1 MTQLWALSA
10 ADQARLIRT
19 RAASAREVV
28 SSVLARH
35 EATHAAINAVIE
47 MRGEEALAAADAA
60 DEAVRRGEA
69 LGPLHGVPVTIKVNI
84 DQAGYATT
92 NGVVAFRDQVA
103 AGDSPVVANLR
114 RAGAIPMGRTNTPAF
129 SYRFFTE
136 NALHGRT
143 LNPRNPGLTPGGS
156 SGGASASVA
165 VGVGSIAHG
174 NDLGGSIRYPAYA
187 VGVAG
192 IRPSFGRVPAFNGTA
207 PEERPITLQMMS
219 VQGPLARSVGDL
231 RLGLAA
237 MAAPD
242 ARDPWHCPAP
252 LDPPLPPRPWRIAFS
267 TLGADAPV
275 AEALRQAAGW
285 LAEAG
290 CIVEEI
296 SLPRFEE
303 AAELWRGLIMTEGE
317 RAMQPAI
324 DRYGDDGLKA
334 AYGGWAANVATLDAA
349 GFARGLAHRTAI
361 WRDWSVFLSA
371 YAAALL
377 PVSLEPPFPQTLDQ
391 EGAEAGARILRA
403 QAPLYVFNLLGL
415 PGLSVPTRVVHR
427 NVPLG
432 VQLVAAR
439 FREDI
444 CLALGEVIEARAGI
458 AAPIDPVS

>member
-303 AAELWRGLIMTEGE
+303 AAELWRGLLMTEGE

>member
-1 MTQLWALSA
+1 MTDLWALSA

-28 SSVLARH
+28 SSVIARH
-35 EATHAAINAVIE
+35 RATHAAINAVVE
-47 MRGEEALAAADAA
+47 LREDEALAAADAA
-60 DEAVRRGEA
+60 DAAVKRGEA
-69 LGPLHGVPVTIKVNI
+69 LGPLHGVPVTIKVNV
-84 DQAGYATT
+84 DQAGHATT
-92 NGVVAFRDQVA
+92 NGVVAFKDQIA

-129 SYRFFTE
+129 SYRFFTD

-143 LNPRNPGLTPGGS
+143 LNPRNPALTPGGS

-207 PEERPITLQMMS
+207 PEERPITLQLMS
-219 VQGPLARSVGDL
+219 VQGPLARTVADL
-231 RLGLAA
+231 RLALAA
-237 MAAPD
+237 MAGPD
-242 ARDPWHCPAP
+242 PRDPWHCPVP
-252 LDPPLPPRPWRIAFS
+252 LELPPPPRPWRIAFS
-267 TLGADAPV
+267 TLGASEPV
-275 AEALRQAAGW
+275 EAALRQAAGW
-285 LAEAG
+285 LADAG
-290 CIVEEI
+290 CAVEEVA
-296 SLPRFEE
+296 LPRFEE

-317 RAMQPAI
+317 RAMWPAI
-324 DRYGDDGLKA
+324 ETFGDAAIKA
-334 AYGGWAANVATLDAA
+334 AYAGWAANVPSLDPAAFAA
-349 GFARGLAHRTAI
+349 GLARRTSI
-361 WRDWSVFLSA
+361 WRDWQVFLSA

-377 PVSLEPPFPQTLDQ
+377 PVSLAPPFPQDLDQ
-391 EGAEAGARILRA
+391 GGAEAGARILAA

-415 PGLSVPTRVVHR
+415 PGLSVPTATMHDGI
-427 NVPLG
+427 PLG

-444 CLALGEVIEARAGI
+444 CLHLGEVIEARAGVTG
-458 AAPIDPVS
+458 PIDPVS

>member
-1 MTQLWALSA
+1 MTDLWALSA
-10 ADQARLIRT
+10 ADQAKLIRT

-28 SSVLARH
+28 SAVLARH
-35 EATHAAINAVIE
+35 EATHAAINAIVEI
-47 MRGEEALAAADAA
+47 RADEALAAADAA
-60 DEAVRRGEA
+60 DAAVSRGEA

-92 NGVVAFRDQVA
+92 NGVVAFKEQIA

-129 SYRFFTE
+129 SYRFFTD
-136 NALHGRT
+136 NALHGRS

-192 IRPSFGRVPAFNGTA
+192 IRPSFGRVPAFNGTQ

-237 MAAPD
+237 MAQPD
-242 ARDPWHCPAP
+242 PRDPWHCPAP
-252 LDPPLPPRPWRIAFS
+252 LDLPLPPRPWRIAFS
-267 TLGADAPV
+267 TLGADPPV
-275 AEALRQAAGW
+275 ASALQQAAGW

-290 CIVEEI
+290 CVVEEI
-296 SLPRFEE
+296 ALPRFDE
-303 AAELWRGLIMTEGE
+303 AAELWRALLMTESE
-317 RAMQPAI
+317 RVMGPAI
-324 DRYGDDGLKA
+324 EKFGDSQIKA
-334 AYGGWAANVATLDAA
+334 AYGGWAANVMTLDAA
-349 GFARGLAHRTAI
+349 GFAAGLARRTSI

-377 PVSLEPPFPQTLDQ
+377 PVSLEPPFPQDLDQ
-391 EGAEAGARILRA
+391 GGAEAGARILRA

-415 PGLSVPTRVVHR
+415 PGLSVPTATRHQG
-427 NVPLG
+427 VPLG
-432 VQLVAAR
+432 VQIVAAR
-439 FREDI
+439 FREDL
-444 CLALGEVIEARAGI
+444 CLALGEIIEARAG
-458 AAPIDPVS
+458 ATRPTDPVS

>member
-19 RAASAREVV
+19 RAVSAREVI
-28 SSVLARH
+28 SAVLARH
-35 EATHAAINAVIE
+35 ETTHAAINAVIE
-47 MRGEEALAAADAA
+47 MRAEEALAAADAA
-60 DEAVRRGEA
+60 DAVLRRGEA
-69 LGPLHGVPVTIKVNI
+69 LGPLHGVPVTIKVNV
-84 DQAGYATT
+84 DQAGHATT
-92 NGVVAFRDQVA
+92 NGVVAFRDQIA

-192 IRPSFGRVPAFNGTA
+192 IRPSFGRVPAFNGTQ
-207 PEERPITLQMMS
+207 PDERPITLQMMS

-231 RLGLAA
+231 RLSLAA

-242 ARDPWHCPAP
+242 ARDPWHCPVP
-252 LDPPLPPRPWRIAFS
+252 LDLPLPPRPWRIAYS
-267 TLGADAPV
+267 TLGAEPSV
-275 AEALRQAAGW
+275 AAALAQAAGW
-285 LAEAG
+285 LADAG
-290 CIVEEI
+290 CIIEEI
-296 SLPRFEE
+296 SLPRVEE
-303 AAELWRGLIMTEGE
+303 AAELWRKLLMTEGE
-317 RAMQPAI
+317 RAMQPVI
-324 DRYGDDGLKA
+324 DSYGDDGLKA
-334 AYGGWAANVATLDAA
+334 AYAGWAANVTTLDAA
-349 GFARGLAHRTAI
+349 GFAQGLARRTAI

-415 PGLSVPTRVVHR
+415 PGLSVPTAVMHA
-427 NVPLG
+427 NIPLG
-432 VQLVAAR
+432 VQVVSAR

-444 CLALGEVIEARAGI
+444 CLALGEIIEARAGI
-458 AAPIDPVS
+458 TAPIDPVS

>member
-10 ADQARLIRT
+10 AAQAHAIRT
-19 RAASAREVV
+19 RSVSAREVV
-28 SSVLARH
+28 SAVLARH
-35 EATHAAINAVIE
+35 AATHRAINAVIE
-47 MRGEEALAAADAA
+47 MRADEALAAADAA
-60 DEAVRRGEA
+60 DAAVARGEM

-92 NGVVAFRDQVA
+92 NGVVAFKDQIA

-129 SYRFFTE
+129 SYRFFTD

-143 LNPRNPGLTPGGS
+143 LNPRNPALTPGGS

-192 IRPSFGRVPAFNGTA
+192 IRPSFGRVPAFNGTS

-219 VQGPLARSVGDL
+219 VQGPLARTVGDL
-231 RLGLAA
+231 RLGLDA
-237 MAAPD
+237 MAQPD
-242 ARDPWHCPAP
+242 ARDPWYAPAP
-252 LDPPLPPRPWRIAFS
+252 LDLPLPPRPWRIAFS

-275 AEALRQAAGW
+275 AAALRQAAAW
-285 LAEAG
+285 LADAG
-290 CIVEEI
+290 CAVEEI

-303 AAELWRGLIMTEGE
+303 AAELWRGLIMTEGD
-317 RAMQPAI
+317 RAMVPI
-324 DRYGDDGLKA
+324 IEKYGDAGLKA
-334 AYGGWAANVATLDAA
+334 AYGGWAANVSPLDATA
-349 GFARGLAHRTAI
+349 FAVGLAKRTAI
-361 WRDWSVFLSA
+361 WREWSVFLSA

-377 PVSLEPPFPQTLDQ
+377 PVSLEPPFPQDLDQ
-391 EGAEAGARILRA
+391 LGAEGGARILRA

-415 PGLSVPTRVVHR
+415 PGLSVPTATVHEAI
-427 NVPLG
+427 PLG
-432 VQLVAAR
+432 VQIVAAR

-444 CLALGEVIEARAGI
+444 CLTLGEIIEARAGVT
-458 AAPIDPVS
+458 APIDPVS

>member
-1 MTQLWALSA
+1 MTELWALSA

-28 SSVLARH
+28 SAVLARH
-35 EATHAAINAVIE
+35 EATHAAINAVVE
-47 MRGEEALAAADAA
+47 MRAEEALAAADAA
-60 DEAVRRGEA
+60 DAAVRRGEPP
-69 LGPLHGVPVTIKVNI
+69 GPLHGVPVTIKVNV

-92 NGVVAFRDQVA
+92 NGVVAFKDVVA

-136 NALHGRT
+136 NDLHGRT
-143 LNPRNPGLTPGGS
+143 LNPRNRTITPGGS

-207 PEERPITLQMMS
+207 AEERPLTLQVMS

-242 ARDPWHCPAP
+242 ARDPWHCAMP
-252 LDPPLPPRPWRIAFS
+252 LELPPPPRPWRIAYA
-267 TLGADAPV
+267 TLGADGPV
-275 AEALRQAAGW
+275 AAALAQAAGW
-285 LAEAG
+285 LADAG
-290 CIVEEI
+290 FVVEEVA
-296 SLPRFEE
+296 LPRFDE
-303 AAELWRGLIMTEGE
+303 AAELWRSLLMTESA
-317 RAMQPAI
+317 RAMAPVI
-324 DRYGDDGLKA
+324 EKYGDDAIRA
-334 AYGGWAANVATLDAA
+334 AYGGWAANVAPLDAQ
-349 GFARGLAHRTAI
+349 GFSAGLARRTAI

-391 EGAEAGARILRA
+391 EGPDAGARILRA

-415 PGLSVPTRVVHR
+415 PGISVPTSVVYA
-427 NVPLG
+427 NVPVG

-444 CLALGEVIEARAGI
+444 CLALAEVIEARAG
-458 AAPIDPVS
+458 AATPIDPAA

>member
-1 MTQLWALSA
+1 MTDLWALSA
-10 ADQARLIRT
+10 ADQATLIRT

-28 SSVLARH
+28 SAVLARH
-35 EATHAAINAVIE
+35 EATHAAINAVVE
-47 MRGEEALAAADAA
+47 MRAEEALAAADAA
-60 DEAVRRGEA
+60 DAAVRRGEA

-92 NGVVAFRDQVA
+92 NGVVAFRDQIA

-192 IRPSFGRVPAFNGTA
+192 IRPSFGRVPAFNGTQ

-219 VQGPLARSVGDL
+219 VQGPLARSIGDL

-242 ARDPWHCPAP
+242 PRDPWHCPAP
-252 LDPPLPPRPWRIAFS
+252 LDLPLPPRPWRIAFS
-267 TLGADAPV
+267 TLGAEPPV
-275 AEALRQAAGW
+275 AAALAQAAGW

-296 SLPRFEE
+296 ALPRFDE
-303 AAELWRGLIMTEGE
+303 AAELWRGLLMTEGE
-317 RAMQPAI
+317 RAMLPAI
-324 DRYGDDGLKA
+324 EKYGDDGIKA
-334 AYGGWAANVATLDAA
+334 AYAGWAANVTTLEPAA
-349 GFARGLAHRTAI
+349 FAQGLARRTSI

-377 PVSLEPPFPQTLDQ
+377 PVSLDPPFPQTLDQ
-391 EGAEAGARILRA
+391 EGAEGGARILRA

-415 PGLSVPTRVVHR
+415 PGLSVPTAVMHG
-427 NVPLG
+427 NIPLG

-444 CLALGEVIEARAGI
+444 CLALGEIIEARAGVTG
-458 AAPIDPVS
+458 PIDPVS

>member
-1 MTQLWALSA
+1 MTDLWALSA
-10 ADQARLIRT
+10 ADQAKLIRT

-35 EATHAAINAVIE
+35 EATHTAINAVVE
-47 MRGEEALAAADAA
+47 MRAEEALAAADAA
-60 DEAVRRGEA
+60 DAAVRRGEV

-84 DQAGYATT
+84 DQADHATT
-92 NGVVAFRDQVA
+92 NGVVAFRDQIA

-129 SYRFFTE
+129 SYRFFTD

-192 IRPSFGRVPAFNGTA
+192 IRPSFGRVPAFNGTQ

-219 VQGPLARSVGDL
+219 VQGPLARSIGDL

-237 MAAPD
+237 MAARDP
-242 ARDPWHCPAP
+242 RDPWHCPVP
-252 LDPPLPPRPWRIAFS
+252 LDLPPPPRPWRIAFS
-267 TLGADAPV
+267 TLGAEPPV
-275 AEALRQAAGW
+275 AAALAQAAGW

-296 SLPRFEE
+296 ALPRFEE
-303 AAELWRGLIMTEGE
+303 AAELWRGLLMTEGE
-317 RAMQPAI
+317 RAMHPAI
-324 DRYGDDGLKA
+324 EKYGDDAIKA
-334 AYGGWAANVATLDAA
+334 AYAGWAANVRTLEPAA
-349 GFARGLAHRTAI
+349 FAQGLARRTSI

-391 EGAEAGARILRA
+391 QGTEGGARILRA

-415 PGLSVPTRVVHR
+415 PGLSVPTTVMHQ
-427 NVPLG
+427 NIPLG

-444 CLALGEVIEARAGI
+444 CLALGEVIEARAGVT
-458 AAPIDPVS
+458 APIDPVS